1 MLVLSREPSN
11 KCGSTKCPRRDRH
24 KERGV
29 NEVKGEKTRKNT
41 RDLQC
46 GRSDEKENS
55 KRALRK
61 DCITQRASSRT
72 GHMFAGE
79 CTSTLSPFWSDSK
92 FYAILSHFITP
103 VLVFAFPRIFH
114 CWQMSKTSSVEC
126 QYDTIH
132 SDMATNTAGSMC
144 RLH

>member
-55 KRALRK
+55 KRAFEERLYYTK
-61 DCITQRASSRT
+61 GFLKNRA
-72 GHMFAGE
+72 H
-79 CTSTLSPFWSDSK
+79 
-92 FYAILSHFITP
+92 
-103 VLVFAFPRIFH
+103 V
-114 CWQMSKTSSVEC
+114 CW
-126 QYDTIH
+126 
-132 SDMATNTAGSMC
+132 
-144 RLH
+144 